1 MSDVNVNSDAVLG
14 DAPSEKSFMDYVPE
28 TFRDKPYLQGIDSF
42 DKLFNQFDNAQ
53 SLIGK
58 KTIGVPTSE
67 SPIEEWNNFYNKMG
81 RPEKPEGYE
90 FESIELPEELKRTEE
105 DLALM
110 GRIFHEAGLTKE
122 QAKKVLAET
131 DKAVLDYYKQNK
143 ENMDKMVEQRNKEFM
158 SQMEKHFG
166 KEKDQAIAVTETMLK
181 KYVPKG
187 MEDMIKGMDDK
198 TMLLLSTVLHNVY
211 KSGRAEDT
219 LNKDALVPP
228 AESPESL
235 RETARKLMMSPE
247 WKDPFHPN
255 HDAIKKRVN
264 SIYQKIASPAQ

>member
-1 MSDVNVNSDAVLG
+1 MDENVSSDAVLG
-14 DAPSEKSFMDYVPE
+14 DATGEKSFGDFVPDGFKE
-28 TFRDKPYLQGIDSF
+28 KPYMQGIDSF
-42 DKLFNQFDNAQ
+42 DKLFSQFDNAQ

-81 RPEKPEGYE
+81 RPENPDGYE
-90 FESIELPEELKRTEE
+90 FDAVELPEELKRTDD

-110 GRIFHEAGLTKE
+110 SKIFHEAGLTKE

-131 DKAVLDYYKQNK
+131 DKAVLDYYKSNK
-143 ENMDKMVEQRNKEFM
+143 ETMDKMVEQRNQQFM
-158 SQMEKHFG
+158 ADMEKHFG
-166 KEKDQAIAVTETMLK
+166 KEKEQAIAVTETMLK

-187 MEDMIKGMDDK
+187 MEDMVKGMDDK

-211 KSGRAEDT
+211 KSGRAEDIIS
-219 LNKDALVPP
+219 KDAAIAP

-255 HDAIKKRVN
+255 HDAVKNRVN
-264 SIYQKIASPAQ
+264 SIYKKIASPA